1 MKIVEVFPH
10 YFAGIDADFE
20 QNEHVYYQT
29 GLQQFP
35 LAEASISEYVELA
48 NYPLINA
55 GMVNWPV
62 ATFRLED
69 RMRQKLPKP
78 QMIFLSNGKC

>member
-10 YFAGIDADFE
+10 YFAGIDAVFE

-55 GMVNWPV
+55 EW
-62 ATFRLED
+62 
-69 RMRQKLPKP
+69 
-78 QMIFLSNGKC
+78 